1 LASSVFTNENVRLKL
16 EEEIASKA
24 KVQASEVGI
33 DVPTVPSVPYHYAM
47 EIGPID
53 IPIFSKTRSGEK
65 IPQKITNISKV
76 LDDLRV
82 FMNIVRVYT
91 REQYRTQVGDAAA
104 AVLGESPLSNVLS
117 Y

>member
-1 LASSVFTNENVRLKL
+1 
-16 EEEIASKA
+16 
-24 KVQASEVGI
+24 
-33 DVPTVPSVPYHYAM
+33 M

-91 REQYRTQVGDAAA
+91 REQYRRQVGDAAA
-104 AVLGESPLSNVLS
+104 HVLGESPLSNVLS